1 MAYLVMKEGKH
12 GQSYVW
18 VRRTDYAR
26 GKRKVV
32 YLRYLGRTD
41 APGYK
46 KKLAAAKKK
55 YDLKLGKRRR
65 K

>member
-1 MAYLVMKEGKH
+1 MAYLVQKQGKH

-18 VRRTDYAR
+18 VRRTDYAG
-26 GKRKVV
+26 GKRKVI
-32 YLRYLGRTD
+32 YLTYLGRTD

-55 YDLKLGKRRR
+55 YGLGKQRGR
-65 K
+65 